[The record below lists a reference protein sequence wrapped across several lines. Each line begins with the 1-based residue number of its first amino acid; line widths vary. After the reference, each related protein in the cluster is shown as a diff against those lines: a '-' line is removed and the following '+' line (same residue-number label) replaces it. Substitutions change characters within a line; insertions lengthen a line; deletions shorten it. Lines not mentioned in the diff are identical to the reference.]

1 MKDLNKTTEWVCTA
15 LEDCLTLVF
24 GSDEIIND
32 YFIDENGN
40 DSIYG
45 GKNMRLIFEKALDS
59 NSMHK
64 NDLSLLHSYLATIDV
79 KTKHEY
85 IMDFF
90 DRYELEHED
99 DAYCDIDIHS
109 FFDTLGYD
117 DKAIKEL
124 LSNEGCELEYYIA
137 SCLAEY
143 GAKEYGGEWD
153 YHYAEDRIMAWNKDK
168 CEWRDGNVC
177 LKKE

>member
-1 MKDLNKTTEWVCTA
+1 
-15 LEDCLTLVF
+15 
-24 GSDEIIND
+24 
-32 YFIDENGN
+32 
-40 DSIYG
+40 
-45 GKNMRLIFEKALDS
+45 
-59 NSMHK
+59 
-64 NDLSLLHSYLATIDV
+64 
-79 KTKHEY
+79 
-85 IMDFF
+85 MDFF

>member
-64 NDLSLLHSYLATIDV
+64 NDLSLLHSYLTTIDV

-117 DKAIKEL
+117 KTIITVALFNTSINSHKYL
-124 LSNEGCELEYYIA
+124 F
-137 SCLAEY
+137 Y
-143 GAKEYGGEWD
+143 GD
-153 YHYAEDRIMAWNKDK
+153 NI
-168 CEWRDGNVC
+168 
-177 LKKE
+177 

>member
-64 NDLSLLHSYLATIDV
+64 NDLSLLHSYLTTIDV

-90 DRYELEHED
+90 DRYELDNED

-143 GAKEYGGEWD
+143 GAKEDGGEWD
-153 YHYAEDRIMAWNKDK
+153 YQYEEGRHKGWTQDK
-168 CEWRDGNVC
+168 W
-177 LKKE
+177 